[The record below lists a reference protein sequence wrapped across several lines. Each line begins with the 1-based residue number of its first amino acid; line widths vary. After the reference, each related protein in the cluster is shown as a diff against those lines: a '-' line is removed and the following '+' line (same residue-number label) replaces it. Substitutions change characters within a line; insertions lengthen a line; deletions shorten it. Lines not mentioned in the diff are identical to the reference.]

1 MIGQTLG
8 HYRILEQIGAG
19 GMGVVYRAH
28 DERLDRD
35 VALKILPASALADE
49 AARRRFRKEALALAK
64 LTHSNIAHIYDF
76 DTQDSTDFLVM
87 ECVPGQTLAQK
98 LNAGSLPEKEVAAL
112 GGQIAAALEE
122 AHERGVIHRDLKPG
136 NILVTPKGQAKV
148 LDFGL
153 AKLLRPQGDA
163 QATQTFSETQGVAG
177 TLPYMAPEQLRSEAL
192 DGRTDIYALGCVLY
206 EMATGRR
213 AFPEDTA
220 PRLTDAIL
228 HQTPVQPRA
237 ISARVSSQLE
247 AIILKC
253 LEKDPETRYQ
263 SAKELA
269 VDLRRLGTPSATTIV
284 AARPAIARVGWRKL
298 AIGGASA
305 IAVAGLLAAFNVGG
319 VRERLLG
326 KSSATPQIRSLAVL
340 PLENFSRDPEQEFFA
355 DGMTEQL
362 ITDLAQISALK
373 VVSRTSVMRY
383 KGSAK
388 SLPEIARELSVDGIV
403 EGSVQHSGD

>member
-98 LNAGSLPEKEVAAL
+98 LNAGSMPEKEVAAL

-122 AHERGVIHRDLKPG
+122 AHERGVMHRDLKHG
-136 NILVTPKGQAKV
+136 NILVTLKGQAKV

-163 QATQTFSETQGVAG
+163 QATQTFTETQGVAG
-177 TLPYMAPEQLRSEAL
+177 TLPYMAPEQLRGEAL

-206 EMATGRR
+206 EMATGRP
-213 AFPEDTA
+213 AFAEESA

-228 HQTPVQPRA
+228 HRAPVGPRA
-237 ISARVSSQLE
+237 VNARVSPQLE

-253 LEKDPETRYQ
+253 LEKDPQHRYQ
-263 SAKELA
+263 SAKEA
-269 VDLRRLGTPSATTIV
+269 SVDLRRLALPTAAFG
-284 AARPAIARVGWRKL
+284 ARPAPARMSWRKMGIGAAAGVVAILL
-298 AIGGASA
+298 ALN
-305 IAVAGLLAAFNVGG
+305 VAGL
-319 VRERLLG
+319 RERLLG
-326 KSSATPQIRSLAVL
+326 KSS
-340 PLENFSRDPEQEFFA
+340 
-355 DGMTEQL
+355 G
-362 ITDLAQISALK
+362 
-373 VVSRTSVMRY
+373 
-383 KGSAK
+383 
-388 SLPEIARELSVDGIV
+388 
-403 EGSVQHSGD
+403 